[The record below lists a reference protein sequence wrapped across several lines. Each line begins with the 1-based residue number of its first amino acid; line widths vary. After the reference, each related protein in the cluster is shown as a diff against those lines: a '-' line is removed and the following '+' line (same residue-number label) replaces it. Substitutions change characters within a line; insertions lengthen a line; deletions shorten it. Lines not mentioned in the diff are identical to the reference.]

1 LLEPSRA
8 RRPPLRS
15 GVHRFPSDNF
25 RPVAQVA
32 GFEEIGL
39 AGLEARCPA
48 DKTNQMTENL
58 MAEETVVPE
67 AERVGKTIDHDAY
80 SDLVRRLSQQ
90 SVMKHF
96 DAYADIEWDDPGFR
110 IDPDDPRW
118 ELEPDDVLGA
128 TEWYR
133 SQPAEIRSRMGLRM
147 LANFMKIG
155 VLFEYVLKR
164 GLLDFAIRLP
174 TGSQEFRYCY
184 HETIEE
190 AQHALMF
197 QEFINRTGFK
207 LPGLSGLERRGADF
221 VVKYAR
227 KFPEL
232 FFVFVLAGEDPID
245 YVQRQMLRRSRKH
258 IHPLLRRIMQAHVIE
273 EARHMSFARHNL
285 RKRVPE
291 LSINRRRRLS
301 VCVPLI
307 LGIMGRVMMQAS
319 PQIAR
324 EYHIPP
330 EVVNAAYRKNPIH
343 RMRMH
348 GASAKLFGLCDE
360 LGLMNR
366 WSVCLW
372 RMMRILPE
380 SEAFISTA
388 TE

>member
-1 LLEPSRA
+1 
-8 RRPPLRS
+8 
-15 GVHRFPSDNF
+15 
-25 RPVAQVA
+25 
-32 GFEEIGL
+32 
-39 AGLEARCPA
+39 
-48 DKTNQMTENL
+48 MTEESVDP
-58 MAEETVVPE
+58 EEEHPGTTVH
-67 AERVGKTIDHDAY
+67 HDAY
-80 SDLVRRLSQQ
+80 FDLIRRLSHQ

-96 DAYADIEWDDPGFR
+96 DAYADIEWDDPELR

-133 SQPAEIRSRMGLRM
+133 SQPAGIRSRMGLRM

-155 VLFEYVLKR
+155 VIFEYVLKR
-164 GLLDFAIRLP
+164 GLLDFASRLP
-174 TGSQEFRYCY
+174 TGSPEFRYCY

-197 QEFINRTGFK
+197 QEFINRTGFN
-207 LPGLSGLERRGADF
+207 LPALSGLERRGADF

-245 YVQRQMLRRSRKH
+245 YVQRQMLRKNRED
-258 IHPLLRRIMQAHVIE
+258 IHPLFRRIMQIHITE

-285 RKRVPE
+285 RKSGPE
-291 LSINRRRRLS
+291 LSTARRQRLAF
-301 VCVPLI
+301 CVPFI
-307 LGIMGRVMMQAS
+307 LGVMGRVMMEAS

-324 EYHIPP
+324 EYHIPR
-330 EVVNAAYRKNPIH
+330 EVVNVAYRKNPIH
-343 RMRMH
+343 RKRMH
-348 GASAKLFGLCDE
+348 EASMKLFGLCDE
-360 LGLMNR
+360 LGLVNR

-380 SEAFISTA
+380 SEGPSSTI
-388 TE
+388 TQ